1 MPTRNATKSHT
12 NAPKRKHKTSGRHHR
27 VSAKHDSPSR
37 KKTNGR
43 KTVKSSSRKRAAMA
57 DQSDK
62 VIPGRRHPAE
72 PSVINDESENEI
84 FGVLMS
90 ERARKGENIPRV
102 PAVKVRNT
110 RSAEPKGVPQTG
122 MAKRRKRT

>member
-12 NAPKRKHKTSGRHHR
+12 NA
-27 VSAKHDSPSR
+27 SR

-43 KTVKSSSRKRAAMA
+43 KTVRSSSRKRAALA

-72 PSVINDESENEI
+72 PSVI
-84 FGVLMS
+84 VLMS
-90 ERARKGENIPRV
+90 ERLCKGENIPRV